1 MKKLLLLFLLLSIGS
16 ISFAAEERHDNGP
29 AYIIKN
35 ILK

>member
-1 MKKLLLLFLLLSIGS
+1 MKKLLLLFLLLSIGA
-16 ISFAAEERHDNGP
+16 ISFAAGKSHDNGP